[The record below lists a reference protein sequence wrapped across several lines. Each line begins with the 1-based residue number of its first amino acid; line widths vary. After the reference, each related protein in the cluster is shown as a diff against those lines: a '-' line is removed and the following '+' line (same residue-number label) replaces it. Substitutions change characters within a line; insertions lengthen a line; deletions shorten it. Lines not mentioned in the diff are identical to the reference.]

1 MWGNSSDSSLM
12 QSQIYVG
19 QTIMNSNSQSSIQA
33 GMNGSSGIVEGKGKL
48 IRFPVPAQSKPV
60 KAA

>member
-1 MWGNSSDSSLM
+1 MSP
-12 QSQIYVG
+12 
-19 QTIMNSNSQSSIQA
+19 QSSVTQA

-48 IRFPVPAQSKPV
+48 IRFPVPGQSQKPV